1 MKEDKR
7 TIKKI
12 QICAIETKNGNV
24 IKCDI
29 GKDLTNKQVAC
40 MCAYIMNMITEG
52 MSKEETVEILG
63 NMTMLMLERK
73 SDLIVK
79 NYFDE
84 DDGFD
89 LDFSSIHSVN

>member
-1 MKEDKR
+1 MKEDER

-12 QICAIETKNGNV
+12 QICEVKTKNGYV

-40 MCAYIMNMITEG
+40 MCAYIMNMITKG
-52 MSKEETVEILG
+52 ISQEETVEILG
-63 NMTMLMLERK
+63 NMTMLMLERN
-73 SDLIVK
+73 SYLIVK

-89 LDFSSIHSVN
+89 LDFGSVHNVN

>member
-1 MKEDKR
+1 MKEDER

-12 QICAIETKNGNV
+12 QICEVKTENGFA

-29 GKDLTNKQVAC
+29 GKDLSNKQVAC
-40 MCAYIMNMITEG
+40 MCAYIMNMITKG
-52 MSKEETVEILG
+52 ISQEETVENLG
-63 NMTMLMLERK
+63 NMTMLMLERN
-73 SDLIVK
+73 SYLIVK

-84 DDGFD
+84 DGDFD

>member
-1 MKEDKR
+1 MKEDER

-12 QICAIETKNGNV
+12 QICEVKTKNGNV

-29 GKDLTNKQVAC
+29 GKDLTNKQIAC
-40 MCAYIMNMITEG
+40 MCAYIMSAITRKMG
-52 MSKEETVEILG
+52 KEETVEILG
-63 NMTMLMLERK
+63 NMTMLMLERN
-73 SDLIVK
+73 SYLIVK

-89 LDFSSIHSVN
+89 LDFGSIHSVN